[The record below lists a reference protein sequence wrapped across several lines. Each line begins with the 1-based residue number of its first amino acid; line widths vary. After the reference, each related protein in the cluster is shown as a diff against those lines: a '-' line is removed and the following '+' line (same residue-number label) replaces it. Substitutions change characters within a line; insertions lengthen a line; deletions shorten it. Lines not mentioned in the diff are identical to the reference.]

1 MRTTVE
7 QIQTAGFTMDY
18 FRFGNPE
25 GKPAVILPGI
35 SILSVMN
42 YADAVVSAYAEL
54 AEDHD
59 VYLLDR
65 RKDLPDMYSIGE
77 MAEDTYTALRS
88 LGLEKADLYGVSQGG
103 MMAMIIAVNHPEFV
117 RKLALASTTCR
128 AAGAEENAL
137 EKWISLAENKDAR
150 GLTEQFGEYV
160 YSKDYYGQNR
170 EAILSMANYVKEED
184 LERFVILAK
193 SMRAYDISGRLK
205 DIKCPVLVMG
215 GAEDRILHEGALKE
229 IADALNGELHVYE
242 GYGHA
247 VYDEAEDFIPRI
259 HAFFNAET
267 HDTAGSHPKVSIIV
281 PVYNGEK
288 VISKCINSV
297 LNQEYKDWELILVND
312 GSKDNTAVI
321 LDEYALH
328 DDRIRV
334 IHKPNGGVSS
344 TRNRGLS
351 EAKGDY
357 IQFMDAD
364 DWLTEDSTKVLVR
377 TIEEGGADMAVAD
390 FYRVVGDLV
399 SRKGSILSNDVLT
412 VKEYAEWMK
421 ESPADYYYGVLW
433 NKLYKRSVI
442 EQYKLRMDE
451 SVSLCEDYLFNLE
464 YLLHC
469 EKVAPVQIP
478 VYYYLKTE
486 GSLVASNLNLK
497 KIVNMK
503 TSVFDYYDKFYRSVF
518 NEEEYEKNRVE
529 IAKFLVSAA
538 TDDGALPFL
547 PGTKK
552 LGEEK
557 IQVHY
562 EPGHTTNIV
571 ETTYF
576 LTKVFD
582 KYMNS
587 VAMKYDLDIK
597 DLRIFYVIMRVGPI
611 HDQKQI
617 TDFTGIPLAS
627 VLLSLEKLISRGL
640 IRVTIELPEYEA
652 ELTEKAADIVKDL
665 DNAVK
670 DMEELC
676 FSGFSEEDAESVRN
690 AVRRITDTL
699 RDSLTR

>member
-1 MRTTVE
+1 
-7 QIQTAGFTMDY
+7 
-18 FRFGNPE
+18 
-25 GKPAVILPGI
+25 
-35 SILSVMN
+35 
-42 YADAVVSAYAEL
+42 
-54 AEDHD
+54 
-59 VYLLDR
+59 
-65 RKDLPDMYSIGE
+65 
-77 MAEDTYTALRS
+77 
-88 LGLEKADLYGVSQGG
+88 
-103 MMAMIIAVNHPEFV
+103 
-117 RKLALASTTCR
+117 
-128 AAGAEENAL
+128 
-137 EKWISLAENKDAR
+137 
-150 GLTEQFGEYV
+150 
-160 YSKDYYGQNR
+160 
-170 EAILSMANYVKEED
+170 MANYVREED
-184 LERFVILAK
+184 MERFKVLAL
-193 SMRAYDISGRLK
+193 SMRSYDISGRLK

-215 GAEDRILHEGALKE
+215 GAEDQILHEGALKE
-229 IADALNGELHVYE
+229 IADSADGELHVYE
-242 GYGHA
+242 EYGHA
-247 VYDEAEDFIPRI
+247 VYDEAKDFITRIHMFFKKEEFRKEDFC
-259 HAFFNAET
+259 
-267 HDTAGSHPKVSIIV
+267 GQGHPKVSIIV

-288 VISKCINSV
+288 VVSKCINSV
-297 LNQEYKDWELILVND
+297 LNQEFKDWELILIND
-312 GSKDNTAVI
+312 GSKDNTAAL

-377 TIEEGGADMAVAD
+377 TLEEGEADMAVAD
-390 FYRVVGDLV
+390 FYRVVGDLL

-433 NKLYKRSVI
+433 NKLYKRSII

-486 GSLVASNLNLK
+486 GSLVTSSLNLK

-518 NEEEYEKNRVE
+518 DEEEYEKNRVE

-562 EPGHTTNIV
+562 EAGHSTNIV